1 MKDHIKKVN
10 MRKTNE
16 KKPKKKGKKH
26 VKRVLYT
33 YFYQLVVIRSSTT
46 RKYSRPICVVLCV
59 SLFYLVFGHTH
70 TQKPPTTTT
79 TTVAHNSIPALN
91 FDSKRFAYT
100 AHRINLDYGIG
111 QWSTNHWGIV

>member
-1 MKDHIKKVN
+1 MLN
-10 MRKTNE
+10 AF
-16 KKPKKKGKKH
+16 
-26 VKRVLYT
+26 YT
-33 YFYQLVVIRSSTT
+33 RIFISLLLFGRQLLENT
-46 RKYSRPICVVLCV
+46 RGPFVWFCV
-59 SLFYLVFGHTH
+59 SLFSIWYLGTHTQTH
-70 TQKPPTTTT
+70 TQKPPTT

>member
-1 MKDHIKKVN
+1 MLN
-10 MRKTNE
+10 AF
-16 KKPKKKGKKH
+16 
-26 VKRVLYT
+26 YT
-33 YFYQLVVIRSSTT
+33 RIFISLLLFGRQLLENT
-46 RKYSRPICVVLCV
+46 RGPFVWFCV
-59 SLFYLVFGHTH
+59 SLFSIWYLGTHTH
-70 TQKPPTTTT
+70 KPPT